1 VANLNIELQKV
12 LNPEDGK
19 KKQKA
24 FRNYVFREGDR
35 VMQIK
40 TTTTSDGKNQR
51 PGPGRTGVFNGDMG
65 IIVEIDDEEQKIK
78 VLFDDEKLVEYD
90 YTIWTSLSRPMP
102 LPFTKPGK

>member
-1 VANLNIELQKV
+1 MKQIQVLTPMRKGTVGVANLNIELRRF

-40 TTTTSDGKNQR
+40 NNYNLRWEKIN
-51 PGPGRTGVFNGDMG
+51 GPARKERVCLTA
-65 IIVEIDDEEQKIK
+65 
-78 VLFDDEKLVEYD
+78 
-90 YTIWTSLSRPMP
+90 IWEL
-102 LPFTKPGK
+102 

>member
-1 VANLNIELQKV
+1 LYRRIPDTYGYDPMKQIQVLTPMRKGTVGVANLNIELQKV

-40 TTTTSDGKNQR
+40 NNYNLRWEKIN
-51 PGPGRTGVFNGDMG
+51 GPGQEGAVC
-65 IIVEIDDEEQKIK
+65 V
-78 VLFDDEKLVEYD
+78 
-90 YTIWTSLSRPMP
+90 
-102 LPFTKPGK
+102 